1 MLALYTQGFISL
13 VERNRPI
20 KNIPSL
26 NKVTG
31 DMFGSL
37 KALPADPILGLLAKY
52 REDSNPHKIDLGVG
66 VYKNEAGHTAIL
78 DCVKA
83 AEKYRNDH
91 EDTKVYI
98 GPTGSPVFNEEM
110 SKLIFGHHKVLL
122 ENRARTVSTPGGT
135 GALRVAAEFI
145 KSCKAG
151 ATIWVSNP
159 TWANHTGLFEA
170 AGLTVKTYPYYDHEN
185 KTLDFDGM
193 LAALKEVSSDDAVL
207 LHACCHNPS
216 GMDLNNEQWQ
226 QVVEVAKDIGF
237 LPLID
242 MAYQGF
248 GVGLDEDAYGLRLM
262 AEHAK
267 EMIVCSSCSKN
278 FGLYR
283 ERIGACT
290 IIGETSAAVDVAQSV
305 LLYVIRVIY
314 SMPPAHG
321 AALVETI
328 LSSDELRTQWHV
340 ELKEMRDRING
351 NRQLLVDKL
360 VENGVTRDFSFITR
374 QMGMFS
380 FLGITPEQVQQLQDE
395 YSIYMVGSSRMS
407 IAGIANSNVDYLAKS
422 IAKVL

>member
-1 MLALYTQGFISL
+1 
-13 VERNRPI
+13 
-20 KNIPSL
+20 
-26 NKVTG
+26 
-31 DMFGSL
+31 MFGSL
-37 KALPADPILGLLAKY
+37 KAQPADPILGLLAKY
-52 REDSNPHKIDLGVG
+52 REDQNPQKIDLGVG

-78 DCVKA
+78 DCVKK
-83 AEKYRNDH
+83 AEKYRYDN

-98 GPTGSPVFNEEM
+98 GPTGSPVFNDEM
-110 SKLIFGHHKVLL
+110 TKLIFGTHKVLI

-145 KSCKAG
+145 NSCKAG

-170 AGLTVKTYPYYDHEN
+170 AGLTVKAYPYYDYEN
-185 KTLDFDGM
+185 KKLDFDGM
-193 LAALKEVSSDDAVL
+193 LAALKEVAADDAVL

-216 GMDLNNEQWQ
+216 GMDLNQEQWQ
-226 QVVEVAKDIGF
+226 QVVEVAKDVGF
-237 LPLID
+237 TPLID

-262 AEHAK
+262 AEHV
-267 EMIVCSSCSKN
+267 ERMLVCSSCSKN

-290 IIGETSAAVDVAQSV
+290 VIGETVASTDIAFSNILSV
-305 LLYVIRVIY
+305 VRVLY

-328 LSSDELRTQWHV
+328 LSSDELRNQWYA
-340 ELKEMRDRING
+340 ELQVMRDRING
-351 NRQLLVDKL
+351 NRQLIVDKL

-380 FLGITPEQVQQLQDE
+380 FLGITPEQVQRLQDE
-395 YSIYMVGSSRMS
+395 FSIYMVGSSRMS
-407 IAGIANSNVDYLAKS
+407 IAGIANRNVDYLAQS

>member
-1 MLALYTQGFISL
+1 
-13 VERNRPI
+13 
-20 KNIPSL
+20 
-26 NKVTG
+26 
-31 DMFGSL
+31 MFASL

-52 REDSNPHKIDLGVG
+52 REDANPQKVDLGVG
-66 VYKNEAGHTAIL
+66 VYKNEAGDTTVL
-78 DCVKA
+78 NCVKK
-83 AEKYRNDH
+83 AEQHRT
-91 EDTKVYI
+91 DTESSKVYI
-98 GPTGSPVFNEEM
+98 GPTGSSLFNDEM
-110 SKLIFGHHKVLL
+110 AKLIFGQAHKVLS

-170 AGLTVKTYPYYDHEN
+170 AGLTVKTYPYYDYEN

-193 LAALKEVSSDDAVL
+193 IAALKQVSSDDAVL

-226 QVVEVAKDIGF
+226 QVADVAKSVGF
-237 LPLID
+237 TPVID

-248 GVGLDEDAYGLRLM
+248 GQGLDEDAYGLRLM
-262 AEHAK
+262 AETVN
-267 EMIVCSSCSKN
+267 EMVVCSSCSKN

-283 ERIGACT
+283 ERIGGCT
-290 IIGETSAAVDVAQSV
+290 IIGESSLQVDIAFSV
-305 LLYVIRVIY
+305 LLSVVRVIY

-328 LSSDELRTQWHV
+328 LSSDELRNEWHT
-340 ELKEMRDRING
+340 ELAEMRNRING
-351 NRQLLVDKL
+351 NRQLLVEKL
-360 VENGVTRDFSFITR
+360 IENGVTRDFSFITR
-374 QMGMFS
+374 QAGMFS

-407 IAGIANSNVDYLAKS
+407 IAGIANSNVDYLAQS

>member
-1 MLALYTQGFISL
+1 
-13 VERNRPI
+13 
-20 KNIPSL
+20 
-26 NKVTG
+26 
-31 DMFGSL
+31 MFGSL
-37 KALPADPILGLLAKY
+37 KAQPADPILGLLAKY
-52 REDSNPHKIDLGVG
+52 REDANPQKIDLGVG
-66 VYKNEAGHTAIL
+66 VYKDEAGHTAIL
-78 DCVKA
+78 DCVKK
-83 AEKYRNDH
+83 AEKYRNDN

-98 GPTGSPVFNEEM
+98 GPTGSPLFNDEM
-110 SKLIFGHHKVLL
+110 EKLIFGNHKVLT

-145 KSCKAG
+145 KSCKPG

-170 AGLTVKTYPYYDHEN
+170 AGLVVKTYPYYDYEN
-185 KTLDFDGM
+185 KNLDFNGM
-193 LAALKEVSSDDAVL
+193 LAALKQVSSDDAVL

-226 QVVEVAKDIGF
+226 QVAEVAKSVGF
-237 LPLID
+237 LPVVD

-248 GVGLDEDAYGLRLM
+248 GAGLDEDAYGLRSL
-262 AEHAK
+262 AETVE
-267 EMIVCSSCSKN
+267 EMVVCSSCSKN

-283 ERIGACT
+283 ERIGAT
-290 IIGETSAAVDVAQSV
+290 TLIGKSSSAVDVAYSV

-328 LSSDELRTQWHV
+328 LNSDELRHQWYA
-340 ELKEMRDRING
+340 ELTEMRDRING
-351 NRQLLVDKL
+351 NRQLIVDKL

-374 QMGMFS
+374 QNGMFS
-380 FLGITPEQVQQLQDE
+380 FLGITPEQVQQLQDD

-407 IAGIANSNVDYLAKS
+407 IAGIANSNVDYLAQS

>member
-1 MLALYTQGFISL
+1 
-13 VERNRPI
+13 
-20 KNIPSL
+20 
-26 NKVTG
+26 
-31 DMFGSL
+31 MFASL

-52 REDSNPHKIDLGVG
+52 REDTNPKKIDLGVG
-66 VYKNEAGHTAIL
+66 VYKNEAGETTVL
-78 DCVKA
+78 NCVKK
-83 AEKYRNDH
+83 AEQHRT
-91 EDTKVYI
+91 DTETSKVYI
-98 GPTGSPVFNEEM
+98 GPTGSPLFNDEM
-110 SKLIFGHHKVLL
+110 AKLIFGADHKVLN

-185 KTLDFDGM
+185 KNLDFDGM
-193 LAALKEVSSDDAVL
+193 LAALKQVPSDDAVL

-216 GMDLNNEQWQ
+216 GMDLNQEQWQ
-226 QVVEVAKDIGF
+226 KVADVAKSVGF
-237 LPLID
+237 TPVVD

-248 GVGLDEDAYGLRLM
+248 GQGLDEDAYGLRLM
-262 AEHAK
+262 AESVN
-267 EMIVCSSCSKN
+267 EMVVCSSCSKN

-283 ERIGACT
+283 ERIGGCT
-290 IIGETSAAVDVAQSV
+290 IIGESSLQVDIANSV
-305 LLYVIRVIY
+305 LLSVVRVIY

-328 LSSDELRTQWHV
+328 LSSDELRNEWYG
-340 ELKEMRDRING
+340 ELAQMRNRING
-351 NRQLLVDKL
+351 NRQLIVDKL
-360 VENGVTRDFSFITR
+360 VANGVTRDFSFITR
-374 QMGMFS
+374 QAGMFS

-407 IAGIANSNVDYLAKS
+407 IAGIANSNVDYLAQS

>member
-1 MLALYTQGFISL
+1 
-13 VERNRPI
+13 
-20 KNIPSL
+20 
-26 NKVTG
+26 
-31 DMFGSL
+31 MFASL
-37 KALPADPILGLLAKY
+37 KTSPADPILGLLAKY
-52 REDSNPHKIDLGVG
+52 REDTNPQKIDLGVG
-66 VYKNEAGHTAIL
+66 VYKNEAGETTVL
-78 DCVKA
+78 NCVKK
-83 AEKYRNDH
+83 AEQHRT
-91 EDTKVYI
+91 DTETSKVYL
-98 GPTGSPVFNEEM
+98 GPTGSTLFNDEM
-110 SKLIFGHHKVLL
+110 SKLIFGEDHKVLN
-122 ENRARTVSTPGGT
+122 EHRARTVSTPGGT

-170 AGLTVKTYPYYDHEN
+170 AGLTVKTYPYYDYDN

-193 LAALKEVSSDDAVL
+193 LTALKQVSADDAVL

-226 QVVEVAKDIGF
+226 QVAEVAKSVGF
-237 LPLID
+237 TPVID

-248 GVGLDEDAYGLRLM
+248 GQGLDEDAYGLRLM
-262 AEHAK
+262 AASVN
-267 EMIVCSSCSKN
+267 EMVVCSSCSKN

-290 IIGETSAAVDVAQSV
+290 VIGESSV
-305 LLYVIRVIY
+305 QADIAYSVVLSVVRVIY

-328 LSSDELRTQWHV
+328 LTSDELRNEWYV
-340 ELKEMRDRING
+340 ELAEMRNRING
-351 NRQLLVDKL
+351 NRQLIVDKL
-360 VENGVTRDFSFITR
+360 IENGVTRDFSFITK
-374 QMGMFS
+374 QAGMFS
-380 FLGITPEQVQQLQDE
+380 FLGITPAQVQQLQDE

-407 IAGIANSNVDYLAKS
+407 IAGIAKSNIDYLAQS

>member
-1 MLALYTQGFISL
+1 
-13 VERNRPI
+13 
-20 KNIPSL
+20 
-26 NKVTG
+26 
-31 DMFGSL
+31 MFGSL

-52 REDSNPHKIDLGVG
+52 KKDSNPNKIDLGVG

-78 DCVKA
+78 DCVKK
-83 AEKYRNDH
+83 AEQHRFTT

-98 GPTGSPVFNEEM
+98 GPTGSPLFNDEM
-110 SKLIFGHHKVLL
+110 AKLIFSADHKVLN

-145 KSCKAG
+145 KSCKVG

-159 TWANHTGLFEA
+159 TWANHTGLFKA
-170 AGLTVKTYPYYDHEN
+170 AGLTVKTYPYYDYEN
-185 KTLDFDGM
+185 KSLDFDGM
-193 LAALKEVSSDDAVL
+193 LNALKEVSSDDVVL

-226 QVVEVAKDIGF
+226 QVADVAKSVGF
-237 LPLID
+237 TPLVD

-248 GVGLDEDAYGLRLM
+248 GIGLDEDAYGLRLL
-262 AEHAK
+262 AETVK

-290 IIGETSAAVDVAQSV
+290 IIGESSTAVDIANSV
-305 LLYVIRVIY
+305 LMYVIRVIY

-321 AALVETI
+321 AAIVETI
-328 LSSDELRTQWHV
+328 LSSDELSAQWHV

-351 NRQLLVDKL
+351 NRQLIVDKL
-360 VENGVTRDFSFITR
+360 VENGVTRDFSFISQ

-395 YSIYMVGSSRMS
+395 YSIYLVGSSRMS